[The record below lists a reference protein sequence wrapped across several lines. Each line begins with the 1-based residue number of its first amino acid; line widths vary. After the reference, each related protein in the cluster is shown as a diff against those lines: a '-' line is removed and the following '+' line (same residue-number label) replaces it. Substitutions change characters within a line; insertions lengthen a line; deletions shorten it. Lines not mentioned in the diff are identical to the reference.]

1 MQRKISNKIQL
12 DENLNP
18 LRDILNIPSINN
30 ITNIKD
36 AFSKV
41 DKLGVLWDKGET
53 DASLLRYIPFVRC
66 F

>member
-1 MQRKISNKIQL
+1 MQRKINNKIQL

-30 ITNIKD
+30 VTNIKD

-41 DKLGVLWDKGET
+41 DKLGVLWDKGEKML
-53 DASLLRYIPFVRC
+53 AY
-66 F
+66 